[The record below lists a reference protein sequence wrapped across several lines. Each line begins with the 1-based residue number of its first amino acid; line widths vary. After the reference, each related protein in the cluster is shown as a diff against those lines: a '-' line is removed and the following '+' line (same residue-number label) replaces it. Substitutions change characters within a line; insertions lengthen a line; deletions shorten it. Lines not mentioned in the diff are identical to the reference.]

1 MKRLIFTFTLL
12 ALVSCSKTDE
22 QLKVTE
28 SQEIIVDSVSQHIE
42 RLNQQLEKSN
52 SLEHNIKENIAI
64 NTKLTKKNAELKK
77 ELAIAKDSMVSLK
90 KELVEVRSKLPKK
103 KNFIQKI
110 FNIAPDSVE
119 VIQVDTLSTQ

>member
-1 MKRLIFTFTLL
+1 MKRLIFTFVLL
-12 ALVSCSKTDE
+12 TLVSCSKTDE
-22 QLKVTE
+22 PVKVTE

-52 SLEHNIKENIAI
+52 SLEHNIKENIII

-110 FNIAPDSVE
+110 FNISPDSVE

>member
-1 MKRLIFTFTLL
+1 MKRLIFTFVLL
-12 ALVSCSKTDE
+12 TLVSCSKTDE
-22 QLKVTE
+22 PVKVTE

-52 SLEHNIKENIAI
+52 SLEHNIKENIII